1 MSIEDRVMTDMK
13 AAMRAKDA
21 DALRALRNIRAAFI
35 SKKKENNAD
44 VVSDDDAIVILRKSA
59 KQLNESIEAYDAGGR
74 DDLAQAERAELVV
87 VDAYLP
93 KLADE
98 ATTEAWVDAAIA
110 KTGATS
116 ASDIG
121 KVMGA
126 LMKAH
131 KGELDAGLA
140 NGLVR
145 KKLQ

>member
-13 AAMRAKDA
+13 AAMRAKNA

-35 SKKKENNAD
+35 SKKKEDGAETL
-44 VVSDDDAIVILRKSA
+44 SDDDAVAILRKLS

-74 DDLAQAERAELVV
+74 DDLAAAERAEFVV
-87 VDAYLP
+87 VDAFLP

-98 ATTEAWVDAAIA
+98 ATTAQWVDDAIA
-110 KTGATS
+110 KTGAKA
-116 ASDIG
+116 ASDMG

-131 KGELDAGLA
+131 KGEMDGGLA
-140 NGLVR
+140 NKLVR
-145 KKLQ
+145 AKLS